1 MGKKMKVHWMLKKNL
16 SPRDLK
22 TLSKVIDFYKYDSML
37 LTFHSDESD
46 YWIKAAHA
54 INTEDKIKYMIAI
67 RPYAITAAY
76 CSMMIDAFH
85 EIEPNRI
92 SLNVIAGTHDDDQA
106 LFCNPTS
113 IEDRKK
119 QSALFVERL
128 RYVNKNCPEI
138 FFSGSSKETIEN
150 VSKFGDGQIVT
161 LSKFDK
167 DGAQSGRTIVRLSA
181 IVDNN
186 AKFIY
191 DGMPD
196 GKEKNNTIFGNK
208 DEIKN
213 QIKQLESN
221 GVTDILISNTSF
233 GSNDANIHEVV
244 LEILGEDSASL

>member
-1 MGKKMKVHWMLKKNL
+1 MKFHWMVKNNL
-16 SPRDLK
+16 NPKDLK

-54 INTEDKIKYMIAI
+54 INTEDKVKYMIAI

-76 CSMMIDAFH
+76 CSMMIDAFN
-85 EIEPNRI
+85 EIEPGRI
-92 SLNVIAGTHDDDQA
+92 SLNIIAGTYDDDQA
-106 LFCNPTS
+106 LFCIPTS

-128 RYVNKNCPEI
+128 RSVNKNCPEI
-138 FFSGSSKETIEN
+138 FFSGSSKETAET
-150 VSKFGDGQIVT
+150 VAKLGDGQIVT
-161 LSKFDK
+161 LSKFDEI
-167 DGAQSGRTIVRLSA
+167 GSQSKRTIVRLSA
-181 IVDNN
+181 IIDDH

-191 DGMPD
+191 DGMPN

-208 DEIKN
+208 EEIKN
-213 QIKQLESN
+213 QIKQLEN
-221 GVTDILISNTSF
+221 QGVTDILISNTSF
-233 GSNDANIHEVV
+233 GKNDSDIHQVV